1 VRPVR
6 VGIVCDMREEGWH
19 SMDLVADMLLDL
31 LPAVAPSD
39 VIATRL
45 RPPMVR
51 RWTRLP
57 IVGAGSRAQL
67 GDRLTGRLWDYPRW
81 LRPRRG
87 DFDVF
92 HIVDHSYAHLVRALP
107 AERTIV
113 TCNDTDAFEAARD
126 RAVSRLGP
134 ARLLAANVLDGISR
148 ASHVA
153 CISAATRQDVI
164 ATGRVNPSRTS
175 VVYLGAH
182 PTCTPAPDAKAD
194 AEIEALLVAGAP
206 RPAPAARG
214 FEVLHVSST
223 IPRKRI
229 DVLLEMF
236 GRFRRI
242 RPGARLVRVG
252 GPLTR
257 EQTRLAERLGV
268 VDALV
273 QLPFLERPQ
282 LAALYRRASV
292 VVLTSDREGF
302 GLPIVEAMACGTP
315 VIASDIPALREV
327 GGAAALYVPPGDVS
341 GWVEALERL
350 ELEQREPAVRERRR
364 TACLNAAA
372 KFDWR
377 QYAAQMA
384 ALYLQPFAQ
393 ERVS

>member
-1 VRPVR
+1 VTPVR
-6 VGIVCDMREEGWH
+6 VGVVCDMREEGWH
-19 SMDLVADMLLDL
+19 SMDLVADMLLDQ
-31 LPAVAPSD
+31 LPAVAPNE

-57 IVGAGSRAQL
+57 IVGAGSRAHL

-126 RAVSRLGP
+126 GAASRLDP
-134 ARLLAANVLDGISR
+134 QRLLAAHVLDGISR

-153 CISAATRQDVI
+153 CISEATRQDLI
-164 ATGRVNPSRTS
+164 ATGRVDPMRTS

-182 PTCTPAPDAKAD
+182 PTCTPEPDADAD
-194 AEIEALLVAGAP
+194 AGIDRLLG
-206 RPAPAARG
+206 ARG

-236 GRFRRI
+236 CAFHRMH
-242 RPGARLVRVG
+242 PGARLVRVG
-252 GPLTR
+252 GALTR
-257 EQTRLAERLGV
+257 DQQRLADRLNITS
-268 VDALV
+268 AIT
-273 QLPFLERPQ
+273 QLPFLQRAQ

-292 VVLTSDREGF
+292 VVLPSDREGF

-327 GGAAALYVPPGDVS
+327 GGTAALYAPAGHVS
-341 GWVEALERL
+341 RWVEVLEGLRV
-350 ELEQREPAVRERRR
+350 ELDDPAARARRR
-364 TACLNAAA
+364 AACLAAAA

-377 QYAAQMA
+377 RYAAQMA
-384 ALYLQPFAQ
+384 ALYVQPVAQ
-393 ERVS
+393 ERAS

>member
-1 VRPVR
+1 MKPVR
-6 VGIVCDMREEGWH
+6 VGVVCDMREEGWH
-19 SMDLVADMLLDL
+19 SMDLVADMLLDQ
-31 LPAVAPSD
+31 LPSVAPD
-39 VIATRL
+39 EIIATRL
-45 RPPMVR
+45 RPPMIR

-57 IVGAGSRAQL
+57 IVGAGGRAQL

-113 TCNDTDAFEAARD
+113 TCNDTDAFEAARGGG
-126 RAVSRLGP
+126 ASRLDP
-134 ARLLAANVLDGISR
+134 LRLLAAHVLDGISR

-153 CISAATRQDVI
+153 CISEATRQDLI
-164 ATGRVNPSRTS
+164 ATGRVDPSRTS

-182 PTCTPAPDAKAD
+182 PSCTPAPDAKAD
-194 AEIEALLVAGAP
+194 ADIDRQLGA
-206 RPAPAARG
+206 RR

-236 GRFRRI
+236 GRFHRNH
-242 RPGARLVRVG
+242 PDARLVRVG
-252 GPLTR
+252 GVLTR
-257 EQTRLAERLGV
+257 EQQRLAERLNV
-268 VDALV
+268 TEALV
-273 QLPFLERPQ
+273 QLPFQERPQ

-292 VVLTSDREGF
+292 VVLPSDREGF

-327 GGAAALYVPPGDVS
+327 GGTAAYYAPPGDVS
-341 GWVEALERL
+341 RWVDALEHVRT
-350 ELEQREPAVRERRR
+350 EQTDPDARSRRR
-364 TACLNAAA
+364 AACLRTAE

-377 QYAAQMA
+377 RYAEQMA
-384 ALYLQPFAQ
+384 ALYLQPVAQ
-393 ERVS
+393 ERAS